1 MSKPDA
7 STIVVSTG
15 TSDRPVALDDIV
27 SGDIAEHAEA
37 DANAWIKRLRHAR
50 IDGQSFRDR
59 FTVRGDS
66 LWWFAEL
73 YLHKRRIVTRAFR
86 ALRALEHLATERPA
100 SWTVDGRD
108 QVLSHIAHLV
118 AERRGFPC
126 RGPRDHRPRTG
137 RLERELKAVFHTATA
152 LADRLR
158 PARAPRTDRPVVAAF
173 VHSAFARG
181 AAEDEAYVG
190 PVLRELR
197 DRLKGDALHL
207 VGLGPRT
214 NFRVRRWRDRVREFA
229 DPAARGLALTP
240 IDAYAG
246 WRDLEPSLGQWRARA
261 DVARALR
268 ASTDL
273 CAAAIVNGYDLW
285 RLLAPELDGIAD
297 LQFPWSA
304 RAMDEA
310 GAALDRLQPRAIV
323 TYAEAGG
330 WGRALV
336 LEARR
341 RAIPVVAL
349 QHGFIYRHWLNYLH
363 EVDEMAPSAGNAGD
377 RGFPL
382 PDRTLVFDAFARE
395 HLEQLAV
402 FPARP
407 SPSPEARASMPRDGG
422 EPNRRECATRHVD
435 PPLGV
440 DTASAIVVVATK
452 YTQIAPAFGAL
463 VDAVGRHA
471 GRRARRQAASCRGRW
486 ALRRRRCS
494 GVGRRPDGAAGT
506 AARGADGGRRPRSSP
521 SIRRP
526 RSRRCRWAFRRW
538 SSNCPTISARS
549 WTPGSWR
556 AARPTADRAGS
567 ASACCMMKGC
577 AAGWPRPVAR
587 LSPATASTP
596 TAGPHGERPTSFSS
610 SPDTEFRA
618 RVHHRRGRVHRV
630 APGRGSARLRPRGVD
645 SRRPLD
651 RVDRQ
656 HRAPQGPSRASA
668 TRSTA

>member
-7 STIVVSTG
+7 SIIVVSTG
-15 TSDRPVALDDIV
+15 TGDRAVSLDDIV

-50 IDGQSFRDR
+50 VDGQSFRDR

-86 ALRALEHLATERPA
+86 ALRALEHLAAERPA

-108 QVLSHIAHLV
+108 RVLSHIAHLV

-126 RGPRDHRPRTG
+126 RGPRDHRLRTG
-137 RLERELKAVFHTATA
+137 RLEREIKAVFHTATA

-158 PARAPRTDRPVVAAF
+158 PACAPRTDRPVVAAF
-173 VHSAFARG
+173 VHSAFAGG

-240 IDAYAG
+240 VDAYAG

-310 GAALDRLQPRAIV
+310 GAALDRLQPRTIV

-341 RAIPVVAL
+341 REIPVVAL

-382 PDRTLVFDAFARE
+382 PDRTLLFDAFARE
-395 HLEQLAV
+395 HLEQHGR
-402 FPARP
+402 FPGAALTVTGSPRLDALMADANRTDENARRGIR
-407 SPSPEARASMPRDGG
+407 SL
-422 EPNRRECATRHVD
+422 
-435 PPLGV
+435 LGV

-463 VDAVGRHA
+463 VDAVGGMPDVVLIVKPHPA
-471 GRRARRQAASCRGRW
+471 EGEGPYVQAAAGARHVRVAPATVQLGALTAVASVLVTVNSTAAIEAMPLGLPALVVGLPNNLSPFVDAGVMAGAASTEAIEP
-486 ALRRRRCS
+486 ALRGLLYDQGMR
-494 GVGRRPDGAAGT
+494 GQLA
-506 AARGADGGRRPRSSP
+506 AARGAFLARYDIRADGG
-521 SIRRP
+521 
-526 RSRRCRWAFRRW
+526 A
-538 SSNCPTISARS
+538 AR
-549 WTPGSWR
+549 R
-556 AARPTADRAGS
+556 AAEVILEISG
-567 ASACCMMKGC
+567 
-577 AAGWPRPVAR
+577 
-587 LSPATASTP
+587 
-596 TAGPHGERPTSFSS
+596 H
-610 SPDTEFRA
+610 
-618 RVHHRRGRVHRV
+618 
-630 APGRGSARLRPRGVD
+630 
-645 SRRPLD
+645 
-651 RVDRQ
+651 
-656 HRAPQGPSRASA
+656 
-668 TRSTA
+668 